1 MTECMKSCGV
11 TLDGIAKGDWKH
23 GPFGVLDISLAAPV
37 RLRLLL
43 NRLLRRLQRPELRA
57 LPHHLPGRLRPVRHD
72 CQGDNLSVTTDRSR
86 FLTLA
91 FQALGG
97 NCPTNSCFACCC
109 IPCAAFVQR
118 SQVAKNSGIAANAG
132 MDCALSCCCGPCVI
146 LQNANQVG
154 EAAKFS
160 KWKLEDLLKAP
171 TPEEIQSMKDAA
183 KASAETK

>member
-23 GPFGVLDISLAAPV
+23 GPFGAHISLAAPFV
-37 RLRLLL
+37 SDSCSTGCYGDCNDLSSV
-43 NRLLRRLQRPELRA
+43 PC
-57 LPHHLPGRLRPVRHD
+57 HTICPGGSV
-72 CQGDNLSVTTDRSR
+72 QYGMTAKVTTAVTTDRSR

-109 IPCAAFVQR
+109 VPCAAFVQR
-118 SQVAKNSGIAANAG
+118 SQVAKHSGIAANAG